1 MVFGGEAFHS
11 HAVCEGK
18 GLLLGSAGADQAIL
32 ELHRGMRP
40 SGLQQQQQREDRD
53 MVACVVIDAV
63 LAAVAL
69 WG

>member
-40 SGLQQQQQREDRD
+40 SGLQQQQQRERQETW
-53 MVACVVIDAV
+53 
-63 LAAVAL
+63 LRAL
-69 WG
+69 